1 MTEESVRTTERQADG
16 LASSGAPGM
25 LSGLTVIE
33 YADET
38 AEYCGLLLA
47 GLGAEVIKI
56 EPPEGARTRL
66 IAPFRDEKID
76 KEQSLY
82 FWAYNRGKRSVVL
95 DLDSD
100 DGKAVLLRL
109 MAGGAIFPGS
119 SGGGAAKPT

>member
-1 MTEESVRTTERQADG
+1 MHSLNPSEESVRTRKRHTVAGG
-16 LASSGAPGM
+16 LAPFDAPGR
-25 LSGLTVIE
+25 LSGLTVVE

-56 EPPEGARTRL
+56 EPPEGAATRL
-66 IAPFRDEKID
+66 VAPFRDEKVD

-82 FWAYNRGKRSVVL
+82 FWAYKRGKRSVVP

-100 DGKAVLLRL
+100 DGKAAMLRL
-109 MAGGAIFPGS
+109 LAGGE
-119 SGGGAAKPT
+119 KL

>member
-56 EPPEGARTRL
+56 EPPEGARRRL
-66 IAPFRDEKID
+66 IGPFRDEKID

-82 FWAYNRGKRSVVL
+82 FWTHNRGKRSVFL

-100 DGKAVLLRL
+100 EGKASMLHLL
-109 MAGGAIFPGS
+109 AGADIFLD
-119 SGGGAAKPT
+119 